1 MSSFAQ
7 LAERN
12 QIAQRPTP
20 LTADEVS
27 EVVGVS
33 ARHDH
38 LGQTLMRRRLRLGR
52 VDHTAVRPS
61 GVTDGAPFDILS

>member
-20 LTADEVS
+20 PTADEVS
-27 EVVGVS
+27 EAAGVS

-38 LGQTLMRRRLRLGR
+38 LGQALLRRRLRLGH
-52 VDHTAVRPS
+52 VDHTAVRRS
-61 GVTDGAPFDILS
+61 GVTDAAPFDILS